1 MPELRNYRLFISHAW
16 RYHDGYD
23 RLIKFLDAALN
34 FRYSNYSVPT
44 SKKFEKMSNAELKD
58 ELRDQIR
65 PTQCVLV
72 LGGIYVSYST
82 WIQFEIDYAKQLAK
96 PIIGIKPW
104 GSERTPQAVTQAA
117 NIIVGWNTDSI
128 VSAIRQYA
136 I

>member
-1 MPELRNYRLFISHAW
+1 MPELKNYKLFISHAW

-23 RLIKFLDAALN
+23 RLIELLDSALY

-44 SKKFEKMSNAELKD
+44 SKKFKNMSNAELKD

-72 LGGIYVSYST
+72 LGGLYVSYST
-82 WIQFEIDYAKQLAK
+82 WIQFEIDYAKELGK
-96 PIIGIKPW
+96 PIVGIKPW
-104 GSERTPQAVTQAA
+104 GSQKTPQTVIQAA
-117 NIIVGWNTDSI
+117 NTIVGWNTDSI
-128 VSAIRQYA
+128 VTAIRQYA